1 MPKRLAWI
9 FVGVYC
15 LALALI
21 VAFVY
26 SDYAGHMSGILILCA
41 ALAFLPYLAAFLL
54 FEAATLALFLA
65 VACRIV
71 GDRSRTTLLVVLAFP
86 MVFWTAGLGCRCKI
100 DLCRLHAF
108 GDRDGKVQRLEAEAG
123 IEVMCGGGAL
133 ELQFEEARDMLGA
146 ARRHGQPDIDCLDLA
161 INVVERKPQGTRP
174 YAIAHQ
180 SMNEILHQASRN
192 RDDDLLRK
200 NRFKQIA
207 QAVIDRR
214 GSDGGKRLVYTAERL
229 V

>member
-1 MPKRLAWI
+1 MASDRLGLCNAPRTEPLPQPI
-9 FVGVYC
+9 DEC
-15 LALALI
+15 
-21 VAFVY
+21 
-26 SDYAGHMSGILILCA
+26 CA
-41 ALAFLPYLAAFLL
+41 AF
-54 FEAATLALFLA
+54 
-65 VACRIV
+65 R
-71 GDRSRTTLLVVLAFP
+71 
-86 MVFWTAGLGCRCKI
+86 TAGLGCRCKVG
-100 DLCRLHAF
+100 LCRLHTF

-123 IEVMCGGGAL
+123 IEVMCGGAL

-146 ARRHGQPDIDCLDLA
+146 ARRHGQPDVNRLDLA
-161 INVVERKPQGTRP
+161 INAVERKPQGTRP

-180 SMNEILHQASRN
+180 SMNEILHQAGRN

-229 V
+229 VETPEQLTLETRGER